1 MRACKPL
8 AVAALFMLMLAPA
21 AFAQQ
26 ASPAGR
32 IKVVTGSAFIVRN
45 NSTVPARAGDEV
57 FASDALQTGADASLG
72 ITLKDDTRL
81 SLGPS
86 SEVRLERY
94 VYAPDSGALGM
105 VLNFVRGVG
114 GYISGRIAKMAPDS
128 IRLET
133 PAAIVGV
140 RGTTL
145 AIKVDEQ

>member
-1 MRACKPL
+1 MTIPSWW
-8 AVAALFMLMLAPA
+8 VAALVLVVSVATPA
-21 AFAQQ
+21 VAQER
-26 ASPAGR
+26 PVAGR
-32 IKVVTGSAFIVRN
+32 VKVVTGSAFIVR
-45 NSTVPARAGDEV
+45 SSGTVPARAGDEV
-57 FASDALQTGADASLG
+57 FASDALQTGADGSLG
-72 ITLKDDTRL
+72 VTLKDDTRV

-105 VLNFVRGVG
+105 VLNFVKGMG
-114 GYISGRIAKMAPDS
+114 AYISGRMAKMAPDS

-145 AIKVDEQ
+145 ALNVDE